1 MYMYSEWICGVS
13 VMDPDYQYCMHTA
26 QIFFFGLYSDRF
38 CYQENISN
46 ATADK
51 VKAGMLEGVEAALG
65 LSKGSLKPLYARVQ
79 LWWETI

>member
-1 MYMYSEWICGVS
+1 MNMWCQCHGSGLSILHAHCS
-13 VMDPDYQYCMHTA
+13 D
-26 QIFFFGLYSDRF
+26 FFFGLYSDRF

-79 LWWETI
+79 LW